1 MGRLESEFQSEII
14 RKLRYDLFPGCIVT
28 RGNSASQQGI
38 PDVFIVYYD
47 KWAMLEF
54 KKSANEPYRPNQPY
68 FVELFNEWS
77 FAAFIFPENAEE
89 VLRDLQHALRPR
101 RKARISQ
108 RQ

>member
-1 MGRLESEFQSEII
+1 MTRLESRFKSQVVSDI
-14 RKLRYDLFPGCIVT
+14 RKKILPGCLLT
-28 RGNSASQQGI
+28 MGNSASQQGI

-54 KKSANEPYRPNQPY
+54 KRSPTEIHQPNQDWY
-68 FVELFNEWS
+68 VDMLNDWS
-77 FAAFIFPENAEE
+77 FAAFIFPENEEE

-101 RKARISQ
+101 RQARLSQ

>member
-1 MGRLESEFQSEII
+1 MAKLESGFKARVVEYI
-14 RKLRYDLFPGCIVT
+14 REELLPGCILTV
-28 RGNSASQQGI
+28 GNSASLQGI

-54 KKSANEPYRPNQPY
+54 KRAPDSVHQPNQDWY
-68 FVELFNEWS
+68 VDKLNDWS
-77 FAAFIFPENAEE
+77 FAAFIFPENEEE

-101 RKARISQ
+101 RQARISQ